1 MIEEMNILR
10 RENKIIKSE
19 HLEYEK
25 KLERTLFDNST
36 YAEEV
41 QQLKGELERNKASF
55 NQMNDK
61 MNKQNNTIE
70 DITTFIDKKK

>member
-41 QQLKGELERNKASF
+41 
-55 NQMNDK
+55 
-61 MNKQNNTIE
+61 
-70 DITTFIDKKK
+70 

>member
-61 MNKQNNTIE
+61 MSKQNNTIE

>member
-10 RENKIIKSE
+10 RENKMIKSE

-41 QQLKGELERNKASF
+41 QQLKGELERNKANF
-55 NQMNDK
+55 NQ

>member
-10 RENKIIKSE
+10 RENKMIKSE

-41 QQLKGELERNKASF
+41 QQLKGELERNKANF

>member
-41 QQLKGELERNKASF
+41 QQLKGELERNKANF

-61 MNKQNNTIE
+61 MKKQNNTIE

>member
-10 RENKIIKSE
+10 RENKMIKSE

-41 QQLKGELERNKASF
+41 QQLKGELERNKANF

-61 MNKQNNTIE
+61 MKKQNNTIE

>member
-10 RENKIIKSE
+10 RENKMIKSE